1 MMCRTSTTRLR
12 EGRCGALVAAVLA
25 AALLAGCDDRA
36 GDPGPARS
44 ETRNVGDFHSI
55 NIRGAASG
63 TIRVGGPTSL
73 ELTGGERT
81 LENISTEVRDGR
93 LIIDSKK
100 GWLWNHGEV
109 NLQITVPVLR
119 EATISGAGNLG
130 IEDVRGDAL
139 ELAVNG
145 AGNIVAVGEIQ
156 SLTVHINGAGDA
168 DLAGLRA
175 RNARVVVN
183 GTGNITVNAADALS
197 ADVNG
202 VGSVRHVGKPG
213 ALQTRVNGVGRVTQL
228 PALEVP

>member
-1 MMCRTSTTRLR
+1 LR
-12 EGRCGALVAAVLA
+12 EGRWCALVAAVLA
-25 AALLAGCDDRA
+25 ATALAGCDDRPFDA
-36 GDPGPARS
+36 GPVRS

-63 TIRVGGPTSL
+63 SIRVGGATSL

-100 GWLWNHGEV
+100 GWLWHHGEV
-109 NLQITVPVLR
+109 NLQVTVPVLR

-130 IEDVRGDAL
+130 IENVQGDAL

-145 AGNIVAVGEIQ
+145 AGNIVAMGEIQ

-175 RNARVVVN
+175 HNARVVVN
-183 GTGNITVNAADALS
+183 GTGNVTVNAEDALS

-202 VGSVRHVGKPG
+202 VGSVRHVGKPA